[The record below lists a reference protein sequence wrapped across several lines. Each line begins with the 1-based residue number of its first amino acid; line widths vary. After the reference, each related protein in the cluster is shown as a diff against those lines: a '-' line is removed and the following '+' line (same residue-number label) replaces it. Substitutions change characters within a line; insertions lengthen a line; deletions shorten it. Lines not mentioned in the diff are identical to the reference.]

1 MKNENEEISYT
12 ETKRLVK
19 LMSSILGCL
28 FIGLFILCVVG
39 FVELLILAIN
49 DNSVGML
56 VGSILLLFSSL
67 IILKIL
73 SKLEIKKEKSRGKE
87 NE

>member
-19 LMSSILGCL
+19 LMSSILRCL
-28 FIGLFILCVVG
+28 FIGLFILCGVG